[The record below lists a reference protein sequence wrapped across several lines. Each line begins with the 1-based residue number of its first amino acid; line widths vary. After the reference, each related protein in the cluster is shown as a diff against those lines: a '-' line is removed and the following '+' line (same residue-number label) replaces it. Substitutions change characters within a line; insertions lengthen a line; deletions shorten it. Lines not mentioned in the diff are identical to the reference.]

1 MTIRIR
7 IRRRKTAGRRIAPGA
22 HAKRRGAAPLMPA
35 LPARRR
41 LLLAGCGFLFAACT
55 PNVLHHGY
63 LPRKGDFEKI
73 REGMSK
79 AEVEAILGTPSTT
92 ATIDVDGDSYY
103 YISTVT
109 EQKAFMKPK
118 VIDRKVFAIRFDRN
132 GLVKSFA
139 LYGLEDGEIVNISD
153 RKTPTRGRELTI
165 LQQIFSNIGS
175 VGPAI
180 GE

>member
-1 MTIRIR
+1 MSRQHPQPGFR
-7 IRRRKTAGRRIAPGA
+7 AAGRGWQTGRPC
-22 HAKRRGAAPLMPA
+22 RRQVLWLA
-35 LPARRR
+35 
-41 LLLAGCGFLFAACT
+41 LLAGAAGLAACT
-55 PNVLHHGY
+55 PDVMHHGY

-92 ATIDVDGDSYY
+92 ATVDVDGDSYY

-109 EQKAFMKPK
+109 EQKAFLKPK

-175 VGPAI
+175 VGPGVAQQ
-180 GE
+180 